1 MTNRGIRYLNVVLGA
16 WLFTSA
22 FAWQHSPE
30 QFTNTWSMGV
40 LTVFSAVLAMGM
52 PAMRFVNTLVG
63 IWLVLSSF
71 MLPRLSGATGWHN
84 AAVGVL
90 IALVSLL
97 ASRRPD
103 PWQVQP
109 SDLAEVR

>member
-1 MTNRGIRYLNVVLGA
+1 MTNRGIRYVNVVLGA

-22 FAWQHSPE
+22 FVWPHSPE

-52 PAMRFVNTLVG
+52 PAVRFVNTLVG

-71 MLPRLSGATGWHN
+71 MLPRLSATTAWHN
-84 AAVGVL
+84 VAVGIA

-97 ASRRPD
+97 VSRRAD

-109 SDLAEVR
+109 RDLAEAR